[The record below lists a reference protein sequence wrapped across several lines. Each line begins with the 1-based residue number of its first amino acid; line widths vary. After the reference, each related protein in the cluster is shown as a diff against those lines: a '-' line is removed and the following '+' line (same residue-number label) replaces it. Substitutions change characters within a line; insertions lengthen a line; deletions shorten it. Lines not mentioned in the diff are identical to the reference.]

1 MDTANVQQH
10 VLTLPDALEKAQ
22 WDEKIEVLFQQQMQT
37 WPLAYDHYQQFKQ
50 VKKRSLNFEDFRLDI
65 QYNPA
70 RERSTCADLHPI
82 TIEKRP
88 CFLCQ
93 TNLPLEQKGYVI
105 LKKYLM
111 LINPYPIFDRHLT
124 ISALQHQVQNIQGR
138 IIDMLTLAKDLQG
151 FTIFYNGPRCGA
163 SAPDHFHFQ
172 AVNKHVMPIDTEFEY
187 LKKFKSKLLVTEDD
201 IEIVQLKHYLRK
213 TVVFESEYREPI
225 DFFFTKVLQQLPV
238 DEASNEPMMNLLASY
253 QQGKYRLTLFLRNKQ
268 RPSFYYR
275 EEPDRIMV
283 SPASVEMGG
292 LIVVPRESD
301 YLKITKEDLREI
313 FSETCLNLNINDI
326 LNI

>member
-1 MDTANVQQH
+1 MDTANLQQH
-10 VLTLPDALEKAQ
+10 VLTLHEALEKAV
-22 WDEKIEVLFQQQMQT
+22 WEEKIEAMFQQQMQT
-37 WPLAYDHYQQFKQ
+37 WPLARDHYQQFQQ
-50 VKKRSLNFEDFRLDI
+50 VKKRTLNFEDFRIDL

-70 RERSTCADLHPI
+70 RERSTCADLQPK

-88 CFLCQ
+88 CFLCLS
-93 TNLPLEQKGYVI
+93 NLPAEQKGFII
-105 LKKYLM
+105 LKKYLL

-138 IIDMLTLAKDLQG
+138 IIDMLTLAKDLQAY
-151 FTIFYNGPRCGA
+151 TIFYNGPRCGA

-187 LKKFKSKLLVTEDD
+187 LKKFKSKLLVNEDE
-201 IEIVQLKHYLRK
+201 IEIFQFKHYLRK
-213 TVVFESEYREPI
+213 TIVFESEYREPI
-225 DFFFTKVLQQLPV
+225 DFFFTKVYQQLPV
-238 DEASNEPMMNLLASY
+238 DETSNEPMMNLLASY

-268 RPSFYYR
+268 RPSCFYR

-292 LIVVPRESD
+292 LVVVPRETD
-301 YLKITKEDLREI
+301 YHKITKDDLQEI
-313 FSETCLNLNINDI
+313 YNETSLNLNINDI